1 MKNKVLLFA
10 LLLSFA
16 TSCIFDDTNSPVE
29 EAGDTYLS
37 LKSSQIM
44 LPSDQTGVNMESIT
58 IESLRIMVFSKAT
71 GQVVTNKV
79 FDIANLNLA
88 TKDPVS
94 GYWIIDFSNI
104 VVATKPGPSIVYVVL
119 NENIMSISGQTLTG
133 ALNAIPNITG
143 MKTLVDTPLSYIHPL
158 RVVYDTN
165 EKPIE
170 PPFIMS
176 TFDEFDIPPNMPKS
190 NPYVADLRGPSET
203 KKGFELDR
211 TMAKVTLDS
220 ISSYPRYT
228 GETTDNKQT
237 SYIFILKVGLV
248 NVPTQYLWSPNRL
261 QTTPPANPAY
271 TVPVPPYTGS
281 FQTLDFGL
289 EDPIL
294 GYYDRDWN
302 GNIVLNID
310 ANAYEVQ
317 ELKDSRIWY
326 TGDGNGIN
334 SFNVDSAALD
344 RYIAKNGIKSN
355 DKFNYQYYLDKF
367 NGNVQLLE
375 LNQGNFID
383 FINYI
388 IALYQGA
395 SEEDYLPTWYELK
408 EPYTITP
415 TITGAYWSLKEKNIS
430 YYVPEHILANKAD
443 KANATKLHIKAAEAS
458 VPSKIT
464 KEMSYN
470 IQWNNPVWE
479 SWIYAISVGSKNFLD
494 MSKQEQSDVIN
505 QMWGYQLDSLTYPG
519 KTIVRHYWRG
529 GIRYHSGDVTGTLDG
544 VQFQN
549 ITNSTDIKD
558 FYLPI
563 QNTPTTEN
571 PVDYNIYRNHEYKFS
586 VHALEQWTP
595 GASGQATTA
604 RSTGEDQPGRSMV
617 LRFNDH

>member
-16 TSCIFDDTNSPVE
+16 TSCIYDDTNSPVE
-29 EAGDTYLS
+29 QEAGDTYLS

-44 LPSDQTGVNMESIT
+44 LPGESSGEMESIT
-58 IESLRIMVFSKAT
+58 IESLRILVFSKAT

-88 TKDPVS
+88 TKDPVT
-94 GYWIIDFSNI
+94 GYWIIDFSDI

-143 MKTLVDTPLSYIHPL
+143 MKTLVDTPLSYTHPL
-158 RVVYDTN
+158 RVMYDGTDG
-165 EKPIE
+165 KPIE

-176 TFDEFDIPPNMPKS
+176 TFDEFNIPPNKPID
-190 NPYVADLRGPSET
+190 NPYVADLRGLAESN
-203 KKGFELDR
+203 KGFALDR

-220 ISSYPRYT
+220 ITSYPRHVGDLT
-228 GETTDNKQT
+228 NNTKT

-248 NVPTQYLWSPNRL
+248 NVPVQYLWSPNRL
-261 QTTPPANPAY
+261 NTTPPASPPSPS
-271 TVPVPPYTGS
+271 PVLPYSGS

-289 EDPIL
+289 EKPIL

-310 ANAYEVQ
+310 ADAYEVQ

-344 RYIAKNGIKSN
+344 RYIAKNGIKPI

-375 LNQGNFID
+375 LNQGNFND

-479 SWIYAISVGSKNFLD
+479 SWIYAISVGSKNFSD
-494 MSKQEQSDVIN
+494 MSKKEQSDVIN

-519 KTIVRHYWRG
+519 KTIVRHYWRS

-544 VQFQN
+544 VQFQK

-558 FYLPI
+558 FYFPI
-563 QNTPTTEN
+563 GNFNSN

-595 GASGQATTA
+595 AARNAVSGTA
-604 RSTGEDQPGRSMV
+604 ENGNNTAESMV
-617 LRFNDH
+617 LRFNDK

>member
-143 MKTLVDTPLSYIHPL
+143 MKTLVDTPLSYTHPL
-158 RVVYDTN
+158 RVVYDTD

-176 TFDEFDIPPNMPKS
+176 TFDEFVIPIRTIS

-220 ISSYPRYT
+220 ISSYPRNT

-261 QTTPPANPAY
+261 QTTPPANPTY

-326 TGDGNGIN
+326 TGLGSGSNAYTLN
-334 SFNVDSAALD
+334 KYALD
-344 RYIAKNGIKSN
+344 ANIASNPNNINKWCFQSEYSDTDGDGIVNPSPI
-355 DKFNYQYYLDKF
+355 D
-367 NGNVQLLE
+367 
-375 LNQGNFID
+375 LNAGNFLTMVQ
-383 FINYI
+383 
-388 IALYQGA
+388 ALYSNPDPNA
-395 SEEDYLPTWYELK
+395 YLPTWYELK

-430 YYVPEHILANKAD
+430 YYVPEHVLTNKAD
-443 KANATKLHIKAAEAS
+443 KTNATQLHVKAAKAS
-458 VPSKIT
+458 IQNTIT
-464 KEMSYN
+464 KEESTQITWN
-470 IQWNNPVWE
+470 STNWGQWV
-479 SWIYAISVGSKNFLD
+479 YAIAPGSNSFGNITGNEFTQMMRGLWGAELATITVGTK
-494 MSKQEQSDVIN
+494 
-505 QMWGYQLDSLTYPG
+505 TYH
-519 KTIVRHYWRG
+519 IVRHYWKG
-529 GIRYHSGDVTGTLDG
+529 GIRYRDGHATGTLDG
-544 VQFQN
+544 GKFQN
-549 ITNSTDIKD
+549 ITNSADIKD

-563 QNTPTTEN
+563 GNFNSN

-595 GASGQATTA
+595 TVRNAVSGTANNGNDTT
-604 RSTGEDQPGRSMV
+604 GSMV